1 MNKLIEGYENRI
13 KDFLYKMAEKPIII
27 KKNDEMH
34 MTTRQELYASSS
46 NKILYK
52 KGFIFNS
59 FKSDKQ
65 RINELLKNKEL
76 LEKYLAKNRRKNK
89 EKELAKK
96 LKQIHFIQPS
106 MHFMK
111 RKELEKI
118 YDILQKKDNLNTAQ
132 KQLYNQMKEM
142 GFNTKKNFEY
152 EYEDSNDENIGFL
165 LGGNY
170 NSTNNIYNE
179 PLNEEDKYKKLLHNK
194 ILNERKN
201 MLIKRKLILNLG
213 NKIKKFNNKKSN
225 QENDFQKTHF
235 KAMENL
241 KMFKTST
248 MNHQLF
254 KTWSTQDLAKQNNL
268 NEYKKIFYKTISSNF
283 PKFEKKGKKRIS
295 LKKKIF
301 KNIKDINIKDNNE
314 IINEKLQKDN
324 NDKDKNS
331 LFNII
336 KYNEFNLLNSN
347 IRKNIFNSFDNE
359 KILKDSE
366 ITNEIMSLNPLLFK
380 LNFSSNLKYKNNNF
394 NNKIDSPCFFDKLKM
409 LKKIAFENNDEIN
422 AITSSKIS
430 NERTDTFFDELK
442 KEEDIVIDG
451 KYYKK
456 TDTDKIASK
465 VLKKCNYNNN
475 KVDYKNM
482 EGRGKL
488 MFTNGLTVKEF
499 EIKYGIIP

>member
-13 KDFLYKMAEKPIII
+13 KDFVLKMAEKPIII
-27 KKNDEMH
+27 KNNEDKY

-46 NKILYK
+46 NKILDK

-65 RINELLKNKEL
+65 RINEILKNKEI
-76 LEKYLAKNRRKNK
+76 LEEYLAKNSRKNK

-111 RKELEKI
+111 RKELEKL
-118 YDILQKKDNLNTAQ
+118 YDILHKKDHLNSEQ
-132 KQLYNQMKEM
+132 KRLYNKMKEM

-152 EYEDSNDENIGFL
+152 EYEDENNENIGFM

-179 PLNEEDKYKKLLHNK
+179 PLSEEDKYKKLLHNK

-213 NKIKKFNNKKSN
+213 NKIKKFNNKKKN
-225 QENDFQKTHF
+225 QTNEFLKTHF

-241 KMFKTST
+241 TMFKTST

-254 KTWSTQDLAKQNNL
+254 KTWSTQDLAQQNNL
-268 NEYKKIFYKTISSNF
+268 NEYKKVFYKTISSNF
-283 PKFEKKGKKRIS
+283 KKYEKKGENRIS

-301 KNIKDINIKDNNE
+301 KSFKNINNKDNKKILKENLQ
-314 IINEKLQKDN
+314 INKNDN
-324 NDKDKNS
+324 DKNS

-336 KYNEFNLLNSN
+336 KYNELNTLNSN
-347 IRKNIFNSFDNE
+347 KKINIFNSFDNE

-366 ITNEIMSLNPLLFK
+366 ITNEIMSLNPLLYK
-380 LNFSSNLKYKNNNF
+380 LNFNSNSKYNNN
-394 NNKIDSPCFFDKLKM
+394 NIKEDSPLVLDKLKI
-409 LKKIAFENNDEIN
+409 LKKIAFENKDEVN

-430 NERTDTFFDELK
+430 NEKTDTFLEELK
-442 KEEDIVIDG
+442 KEENIVIDG

-456 TDTDKIASK
+456 SSTDKIAK
-465 VLKKCNYNNN
+465 KLLKKCNYNHK

-499 EIKYGIIP
+499 EIKYGITP